1 MTTTAKLTE
10 HEFISRA
17 STFLTERLGDGAA
30 FDADTDLVG
39 SGVLDSLA
47 MLEFFFFVEEQRG
60 EAIDTKDF
68 SLQSISSIRTAYKLA
83 AAAGTEPLGGA
94 APRATSL
101 NSRDG

>member
-1 MTTTAKLTE
+1 MMTTAKLTE
-10 HEFISRA
+10 DEFISRA
-17 STFLTERLGDGAA
+17 STFLTERLGDGAR

-68 SLQSISSIRTAYKLA
+68 SLQSISSIRAAYRLA
-83 AAAGTEPLGGA
+83 AATRTEPSGGR
-94 APRATSL
+94 APRAASL
-101 NSRDG
+101 NSADG

>member
-1 MTTTAKLTE
+1 MMTTATLTE
-10 HEFISRA
+10 DEFISRA

-60 EAIDTKDF
+60 AAIDTKNF
-68 SLQSISSIRTAYKLA
+68 SLQLISSIRTAYKLA
-83 AAAGTEPLGGA
+83 SSSSAEPSGA
-94 APRATSL
+94 VAPRATSPE
-101 NSRDG
+101 